1 MQKVRT
7 GKFSKPWMSNG
18 LLTLIKTKHKLY
30 KKYLKKSSHTNI
42 KLYSDFKNKLNHS
55 IRIAKRL
62 YFETKLKSATSDILN
77 EVINRKKYKSKLS
90 SVFYSNN
97 RDISDPIVIAN
108 RFCDYF
114 TNIVPNLAKQ
124 IPVSVTTAGSY
135 LRGNFPNSLFFHYAS
150 ELEIIEIVKTLR
162 STSAAGHDKI
172 TVWIVKSTI
181 DLISEPIC
189 NFVNSSIKNG
199 LHCS

>member
-1 MQKVRT
+1 
-7 GKFSKPWMSNG
+7 MSNG

-30 KKYLKKSSHTNI
+30 KKYLKKSSHANI

-55 IRIAKRL
+55 IRIAKCL
-62 YFETKLKSATSDILN
+62 YFETKLKSATSDIERTWQILN
-77 EVINRKKYKSKLS
+77 EVINRKKYNSKLS

-97 RDISDPIVIAN
+97 RDISDPIEIAN

-114 TNIVPNLAKQ
+114 TNIVPNLVKQ
-124 IPVSVTTAGSY
+124 IPVSVTTTGSY

-162 STSAAGHDKI
+162 SSSAAGHDKI
-172 TVWIVKSTI
+172 AVWIVKSTI

-189 NFVNSSIKNG
+189 NFVNSSIENG
-199 LHCS
+199 IYYS